1 MRQTRS
7 TAALF
12 AVLALIWGSE
22 WMLADSLRGSPP
34 LATGSLRCLAAGAVL
49 LPFAWRARR
58 TLIGNSDGAISL
70 SSNVL
75 IGAGLIAVPE
85 ILLILAGTHAG
96 FGDRSAIF
104 AAVPL
109 LVASCRART
118 RGLQAFCL
126 AGLTGIALFV
136 AAALSLSWRT
146 LPSLLA
152 AVAAALVTA
161 GALLFAEAVWERA
174 PAVGSVSH
182 TQPNQQPSKMSI
194 PSISIPAAV
203 CVQLLAAAAVL
214 ATASLALERRMGS
227 WPMIS
232 WPMISWQP
240 GSDWALAL
248 GAAATCG
255 GYLLFFSLLRV
266 LPAAKLAAVFW
277 GQTLVAAGEAAWLFR
292 QRLDWQMLLGAA
304 VILGSLVLLLRAP
317 DAADSDSD
325 PLILRITGGP

>member
-12 AVLALIWGSE
+12 AVLALVWGSE
-22 WMLADSLRGSPP
+22 WLLADSLRGSPP
-34 LATGSLRCLAAGAVL
+34 VAIGSLRCLAAGAVL
-49 LPFAWRARR
+49 LPFAWRARL

-70 SSNVL
+70 SSNLL
-75 IGAGLIAVPE
+75 IGAGLIAVPQ

-109 LVASCRART
+109 FVASWRART

-161 GALLFAEAVWERA
+161 GALLFAEAVWARA
-174 PAVGSVSH
+174 LVVRSGPH
-182 TQPNQQPSKMSI
+182 TQPNQQPSKAFI

-214 ATASLALERRMGS
+214 GGASLALERRAG
-227 WPMIS
+227 S

-240 GSDWALAL
+240 DSDWALAV

-277 GQTLVAAGEAAWLFR
+277 AQTLVAAAEAAWLFR

-304 VILGSLVLLLRAP
+304 VTLGSLVLLLRAP
-317 DAADSDSD
+317 DAADRDSD